1 MAAARRDEMRGGSFS
16 RRASKSDIVDDAVL
30 LATGAVRSAVKN
42 LLIVRALR
50 DGKDF
55 DEAWWLDAVAREFDA
70 IAVEKD
76 DDAKRVEADRLLAKQ
91 RKGKAMHPSD
101 FRTKDVPKMK
111 RRVRILHRIAARLRE
126 LGSDRDTLVALIAE
140 ARANALDE
148 IASARHDPGRV
159 AEVDPVARDAALVL
173 LAEDL
178 AALLADHETDET

>member
-1 MAAARRDEMRGGSFS
+1 VAPERREETRGGSFS
-16 RRASKSDIVDDAVL
+16 RRGSKSDIVDDAVL

-55 DEAWWLDAVAREFDA
+55 DEAWWLDAVAREFEA

-76 DDAKRVEADRLLAKQ
+76 DDAKRVEEDRQLAKR
-91 RKGKAMHPSD
+91 RKGKALHPSD
-101 FRTKDVPKMK
+101 FRTRDVPKMK
-111 RRVRILHRIAARLRE
+111 RRVRILHRIASRLRA
-126 LGSDRDTLVALIAE
+126 LGADHETLLALIAE

-159 AEVDPVARDAALVL
+159 ADVDPVARDAAM
-173 LAEDL
+173 
-178 AALLADHETDET
+178 ALLADDLAELLREADSA